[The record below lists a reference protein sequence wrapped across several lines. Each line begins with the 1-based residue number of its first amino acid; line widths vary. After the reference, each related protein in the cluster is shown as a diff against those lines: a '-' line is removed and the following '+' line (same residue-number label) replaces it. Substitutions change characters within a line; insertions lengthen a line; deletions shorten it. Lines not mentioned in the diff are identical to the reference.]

1 MPIAERLNKQQLHEF
16 EEMEDESFEA
26 GEARPL
32 IPAGSYDV
40 QCIGVDKDKFCFGS
54 FKIFLKFKITS
65 PSEYKDTE
73 LFMPM
78 NQYKKVPP
86 GSNYYKQWVIANGN
100 IKPAR
105 KDRRSPAI
113 FKGHYFE
120 AVVKTVKPKHE
131 DKTEMPNCFHYSII
145 AYLKERMT

>member
-1 MPIAERLNKQQLHEF
+1 LHEF